1 MKIQNAKVTITFDDP
16 NELLYAMSGDEQI
29 EFLESLSCQEEVIEF
44 VLQQVFEGC
53 TDDNLC
59 HGSLACTWNGNT
71 ALQQFRNKL
80 IEVGADY
87 TTKKRIEELERYC
100 KSKDD
105 YIENLLDT
113 LYKMEAE

>member
-16 NELLYAMSGDEQI
+16 DELFYAMEDDEQE
-29 EFLESLSCQEEVIEF
+29 EFLESLSCKEAVIEY
-44 VLQQVFEGC
+44 VMDQVFEGY
-53 TDDNLC
+53 TRDNLC

-87 TTKKRIEELERYC
+87 TAKKRIEELERYC